1 MLLAGVAPYLEARI
15 GEHFT
20 YSQAMGGLATVAFL
34 VGSLII
40 GLGPEA
46 HGVTFRKGG
55 ESFSRLT
62 KKTG

>member
-1 MLLAGVAPYLEARI
+1 
-15 GEHFT
+15 
-20 YSQAMGGLATVAFL
+20 MGGLAAVAFV

-46 HGVTFRKGG
+46 HGITFRKGG
-55 ESFSRLT
+55 ESFSRLA